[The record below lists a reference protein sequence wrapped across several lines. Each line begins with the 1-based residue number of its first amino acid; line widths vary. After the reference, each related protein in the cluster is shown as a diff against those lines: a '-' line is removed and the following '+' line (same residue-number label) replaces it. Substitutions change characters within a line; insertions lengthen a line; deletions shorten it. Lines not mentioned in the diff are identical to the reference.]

1 MHHAISLQITQLGGQ
16 YLLTDALKRPLQIR
30 ETLNAIHQVS
40 KDEDLPASLNHLQSQ
55 LGLALASVL
64 VLSMLKTS
72 LMVQRS
78 PSGHQP
84 TFACVLVQ
92 PCR

>member
-30 ETLNAIHQVS
+30 ETLNATHQFS

-55 LGLALASVL
+55 LGLALAL

-72 LMVQRS
+72 LMIQKS
-78 PSGHQP
+78 PSGHHP
-84 TFACVLVQ
+84 LSRAFL
-92 PCR
+92 

>member
-16 YLLTDALKRPLQIR
+16 YLLTDALKSPLQIR
-30 ETLNAIHQVS
+30 ETRKAIHQFS
-40 KDEDLPASLNHLQSQ
+40 KEEDLPASLKHLQSK
-55 LGLALASVL
+55 LGLALAL

>member
-1 MHHAISLQITQLGGQ
+1 
-16 YLLTDALKRPLQIR
+16 
-30 ETLNAIHQVS
+30 
-40 KDEDLPASLNHLQSQ
+40 
-55 LGLALASVL
+55 
-64 VLSMLKTS
+64 VLSMLKTC

>member
-1 MHHAISLQITQLGGQ
+1 MHHTISLQITQLSGQ
-16 YLLTDALKRPLQIR
+16 HLLTDALKRPLQIR
-30 ETLNAIHQVS
+30 ETLNAIHQFS
-40 KDEDLPASLNHLQSQ
+40 KDEYLPAFLNHLQSQ
-55 LGLALASVL
+55 LSLARPL
-64 VLSMLKTS
+64 VLCTLKTC

>member
-30 ETLNAIHQVS
+30 ETLNAIHQFS
-40 KDEDLPASLNHLQSQ
+40 KDEDLPAPLNHLQSQ
-55 LGLALASVL
+55 LGLALAPA
-64 VLSMLKTS
+64 LSMLKTC

>member
-1 MHHAISLQITQLGGQ
+1 MHHTISLQITQLSGQ
-16 YLLTDALKRPLQIR
+16 YLLTDALQRPLQIR
-30 ETLNAIHQVS
+30 ETLNAIHQFS
-40 KDEDLPASLNHLQSQ
+40 KDEYLPASLNHLQSQ
-55 LGLALASVL
+55 LGLALAL
-64 VLSMLKTS
+64 VLSMLKTC

-92 PCR
+92 PRR